1 MTEQY
6 EIDII
11 NQKLESL
18 SLIISNLEEG
28 ISIHEWTKSEEDTR
42 VQELANFISQRD
54 ALVSKRNTL
63 E

>member
-11 NQKLESL
+11 NQKLEAL
-18 SLIISNLEEG
+18 ELIITSLENG
-28 ISIHEWTKSEEDTR
+28 ISNFEWTKEEPDTR
-42 VQELANFISQRD
+42 AQELQGFLSQKE
-54 ALVSKRNTL
+54 ALIDKRNTL